1 MQFGNEF
8 ILIGAGLV
16 ALSIIAGMFSSRL
29 GAPLLL
35 VFLALGMLAG
45 ENGPGGIKF
54 SNFGATYVVGSIA
67 LALILFD
74 GALRTPRQVFRIA
87 LWPALSLATVG
98 VIVTATIAAAIAVYA
113 LDMTPLQG
121 FLVGATVAPTDAAA
135 VFLLLHAGGTEIG
148 RRVSATLE
156 VESGANDPMAIFLT
170 IAAVGLLSH
179 PGESP
184 SWRLAVE
191 FLREMGGGAVIGVI
205 GGYALLGLIN
215 RIEIAAGLYPVL
227 AASGA
232 LIIFAGAQSVDASGF
247 LAIYLAGL
255 ILGNHRHRAHVV
267 ISRFHDGLAWLAQI
281 IMFLMLGL
289 LVTPSDLLSG
299 LVGTIALGLGLIF
312 IARPV
317 AVAISL
323 LPFRFT
329 WTEKAFIAWVG
340 LRGAVPIFL
349 ASIPVIAGLPNGTQY
364 FNVAFVV
371 VLSSLLIQG
380 WTVAPAARLLGL
392 VLPPAPEAPVR
403 HDIELPTSVDREA
416 AGWRV
421 APASPALLQPFPK
434 LPLPPRTRILA
445 VIRDG
450 ALLDRGLLERLH
462 VDDYVIALVPHEQVI
477 ALDALFSTPSRR
489 RRRIAEPELGEF
501 VLESSVRL
509 GQVCNLYGVPFEPVY
524 YGSTLADFMHL
535 RLGPNVVVGDRVK
548 IGDIELVVRELR
560 KEKIAKVGLEIEPPA
575 ERLPIL
581 RLWRRVLGFV
591 GAGGQTG

>member
-8 ILIGAGLV
+8 ILVGAALV

-45 ENGPGGIKF
+45 EDGPGGIQF
-54 SNFGATYVVGSIA
+54 SNFDATYIVGSIA

-74 GALRTPRQVFRIA
+74 GGLRTPRQVFRIA
-87 LWPALSLATVG
+87 LWPSLSLATVG
-98 VIVTATIAAAIAVYA
+98 VLVTAAIAATIAAYA
-113 LDMTPLQG
+113 LHMTPLQG

-170 IAAVGLLSH
+170 IAAVGLLAR
-179 PGESP
+179 PDAAP
-184 SWRLAVE
+184 SWHLALE
-191 FLREMGGGAVIGVI
+191 FLWEMGGGAVIGVI

-215 RIEIAAGLYPVL
+215 RIEIAAGLYPIL
-227 AASGA
+227 AAAGG
-232 LIIFAGAQSVDASGF
+232 LVIFAGTQALDASGF

-255 ILGNHRHRAHVV
+255 ILGNHRHRAHAV
-267 ISRFHDGLAWLAQI
+267 ISRFHDGVAWLAQI

-289 LVTPSDLLSG
+289 LVTPTDLLKG
-299 LVGTIALGLGLIF
+299 LPGTAALGLGLIV

-317 AVAISL
+317 AVALSL
-323 LPFRFT
+323 VPFRFT
-329 WTEKAFIAWVG
+329 WPEKAFIAGVG

-349 ASIPVIAGLPNGTQY
+349 ASIPVIAGLPQGTQY
-364 FNVAFVV
+364 SKVAFIV

-392 VLPPAPEAPVR
+392 VLPPAPEAPAR
-403 HDIELPTSVDREA
+403 QEIELPTSVDRDA

-421 APASPALLQPFPK
+421 APASPALLQPFAS
-434 LPLPPRTRILA
+434 LHLPPRTRILA

-450 ALLDRGLLERLH
+450 ALVDRTKLERLR
-462 VDDYVIALVPHEQVI
+462 VDDYVIALVPPEQVI
-477 ALDALFSTPSRR
+477 VLDALFSTPPRR
-489 RRRIAEPELGEF
+489 RRRITAPELGEF
-501 VLESSVRL
+501 VLEASVHL
-509 GQVCNLYGVPFEPVY
+509 GQVCNMYGVPFEPVY
-524 YGSTLADFMHL
+524 YDRTLADFMHL

-548 IGDIELVVRELR
+548 IGGIELVVRELR
-560 KEKIAKVGLEIEPPA
+560 KDKIAKVGLEIEPQE

-581 RLWRRVLGFV
+581 RVWRRIV
-591 GAGGQTG
+591 GSARTGT